1 MLLPLL
7 LDYIVTT
14 MKILINRWIQLV
26 LMVICFFVI
35 SGPQYLWALFV
46 KPFLEKFGVPLSQL
60 QIVFSVVLVCMTFIT
75 PLAGYFQDRFKSR
88 HVITFGLI
96 VCSSSWILA
105 SFASSMTL
113 LFFTYGILGGLGAG
127 ITFIGCTGTIQK
139 NFSDKRGFATGILMS
154 GYALG
159 PLLTTPF
166 VAKSLQA
173 MGVEATMLMFGQIF
187 LVISIVLAFLLR
199 TDAIE
204 VQKVAKTI
212 RQKTGLH
219 AKEMLQTPIFWVMFA
234 MMAIIAAT
242 GMMITSNIAIISKEY
257 GIGSEIYL
265 FGLAALPLALMID
278 RIMNGISRV
287 LFGSISDRLG
297 RENTLALAF
306 FLEAIFVGI
315 WFKEIRDPA
324 MFILLS
330 GLVFLAWGE
339 IFSIFPALC
348 TDIFGEKHA
357 SFNFGFLYA
366 SVGVGSILGGP
377 LAAWLR
383 ESYGSWN
390 PVFTIVITLDLIT
403 AFTALFI
410 LKRMRLGHKTLVS
423 ARTLA

>member
-1 MLLPLL
+1 
-7 LDYIVTT
+7 

-26 LMVICFFVI
+26 LMVMAFFVI

-46 KPFLEKFGVPLSQL
+46 KPFLEKFDVPLSQL
-60 QIVFSVVLVCMTFIT
+60 QIVFSVLLVCMTFIT

-88 HVITFGLI
+88 NIISFGLI
-96 VCSSSWILA
+96 LCSCSWILA
-105 SFASSMTL
+105 SFASSMTF

-139 NFSDKRGFATGILMS
+139 NFSDKRGFATGVLMS

-166 VAKSLQA
+166 VAKSIQSVGA
-173 MGVEATMLMFGQIF
+173 EATLLLFGQI
-187 LVISIVLAFLLR
+187 LLGISIVLSFFLR
-199 TDAIE
+199 TDEIQSESA
-204 VQKVAKTI
+204 AKTNVI
-212 RQKTGLH
+212 KSGIH

-234 MMAIIAAT
+234 MMAVIAAT
-242 GMMITSNIAIISKEY
+242 GMMMTSNIAVISKEY
-257 GIGSEIYL
+257 GIGSEVYL

-278 RIMNGISRV
+278 RIMNGFSRV

-297 RENTLALAF
+297 RENTLAIAF
-306 FLEAIFVGI
+306 FLEAFFVSI

-390 PVFTIVITLDLIT
+390 PVFMIVITLDVIT
-403 AFTALFI
+403 ACTALLI
-410 LKRMRLGHKTLVS
+410 LKRMRTSNKSLVPVRNI
-423 ARTLA
+423 A